1 MTIELDEDFA
11 FALYDFSQ
19 FKGAS
24 WLQTADE

>member
-1 MTIELDEDFA
+1 MTIEFDEDFA

-24 WLQTADE
+24 WQESAEE